1 MNKAKLSTQ
10 HGWNMRAI
18 TLALGMAFAVPAA
31 HATSVDFRDVSF
43 AGAKGQ
49 TSYQFSAGGV
59 DITLSTNLQDA
70 VLWWDKKD
78 GFGVTSPSSYE
89 ADEIEGL
96 EKLFVS
102 FSKPVTLSQFAV
114 SDLFYEHGYYEMG
127 FYDVE
132 DQGNKQGFLATKGAV
147 NGERSIDVNQQQ
159 LSLIS
164 FSSLGRVEW
173 QHHEFSLSGMDFD
186 YLGSEPDPSAVPV
199 PAAAW
204 LFASGIAGLVS
215 FGRKRKIADTRC

>member
-1 MNKAKLSTQ
+1 MNKANVGTQ
-10 HGWNMRAI
+10 YCRKMRAI

-31 HATSVDFRDVSF
+31 HATAVDFRDSSF

-49 TSYQFSAGGV
+49 ASYQFNAGGV
-59 DITLSTNLQDA
+59 QITLSTNLQDA

-89 ADEIEGL
+89 ADEIEGP

-102 FSKPVTLSQFAV
+102 FTKPVTLAQFSV
-114 SDLFYEHGYYEMG
+114 SDLFYEHGYYEKG

-132 DQGNKQGFLATKGAV
+132 DQGNKQEFLATKGAL
-147 NGERSIDVNQQQ
+147 NGERSVDVGQQ

-164 FSSLGRVEW
+164 FSSLGRVGS
-173 QHHEFSLSGMDFD
+173 QNHEFSLMGLNFD
-186 YLGSEPDPSAVPV
+186 YREGGETPSAVPV

-204 LFASGIAGLVS
+204 LFASGLAGLVS
-215 FGRKRKIADTRC
+215 FSRQRKITGTRG

>member
-1 MNKAKLSTQ
+1 MNKANVYTRY
-10 HGWNMRAI
+10 GRNMRAI
-18 TLALGMAFAVPAA
+18 TLALGMTFAVPAA
-31 HATSVDFRDVSF
+31 HATAVDFRDLSF

-49 TSYQFSAGGV
+49 ASYQFNAGGV
-59 DITLSTNLQDA
+59 QITLSTNLQDA

-102 FSKPVTLSQFAV
+102 FSKPVTLAQFSV

-127 FYDVE
+127 FYDVG
-132 DQGNKQGFLATKGAV
+132 DQENKQGFLATKGAL
-147 NGERSIDVNQQQ
+147 NGERSVDVNQQ

-173 QHHEFSLSGMDFD
+173 QHHEFSLRGLNFD
-186 YLGSEPDPSAVPV
+186 YLDEPVSAVPV

-204 LFASGIAGLVS
+204 LFASGLAGLVS
-215 FGRKRKIADTRC
+215 FSRQRKIAGTRG

>member
-1 MNKAKLSTQ
+1 MNKANVWARY
-10 HGWNMRAI
+10 GRNMRAI

-31 HATSVDFRDVSF
+31 HATSVDFRDLSF

-49 TSYQFSAGGV
+49 ASYQFNAGGV
-59 DITLSTNLQDA
+59 QITLSTNLQDA

-89 ADEIEGL
+89 ADEIEGP

-102 FSKPVTLSQFAV
+102 FSKPVTLAQFSV

-147 NGERSIDVNQQQ
+147 NGERSVDVNQQ

-173 QHHEFSLSGMDFD
+173 QHHEFSLRGLNFD
-186 YLGSEPDPSAVPV
+186 YLDEPISAVPV

-204 LFASGIAGLVS
+204 LFASGFAGLVS
-215 FGRKRKIADTRC
+215 FSRQRKITGTRG

>member
-1 MNKAKLSTQ
+1 MNNATIKTRYSR
-10 HGWNMRAI
+10 NMRAI
-18 TLALGMAFAVPAA
+18 TLAMGMAFAAPAV
-31 HATSVDFRDVSF
+31 HATSVDFRDMSF

-49 TSYQFSAGGV
+49 GSYQFSAGGV
-59 DITLSTNLQDA
+59 QITLSTNLQDA

-89 ADEIEGL
+89 ADEIEGP

-102 FSKPVTLSQFAV
+102 FSRPVTLAQFSV

-132 DQGNKQGFLATKGAV
+132 DQGSEQGFLATKGV
-147 NGERSIDVNQQQ
+147 DNGERSVDLNQD

-173 QHHEFSLSGMDFD
+173 QHHEFSLMGLNFD
-186 YLGSEPDPSAVPV
+186 YRGGEPNPSAVPV

-204 LFASGIAGLVS
+204 LFGSGLLGVAGLL
-215 FGRKRKIADTRC
+215 RRRA

>member
-1 MNKAKLSTQ
+1 MNKATGSTRSV
-10 HGWNMRAI
+10 WNVRAI
-18 TLALGMAFAVPAA
+18 ALAIGMAFAVPVAY
-31 HATSVDFRDVSF
+31 ATSVDFRDMSF
-43 AGAKGQ
+43 ADAKGQ
-49 TSYQFSAGGV
+49 GSYQFSAGGV
-59 DITLSTNLQDA
+59 QITLSTNLQDA
-70 VLWWDKKD
+70 VLWWDEKD

-89 ADEIEGL
+89 VDEIEGP

-102 FSKPVTLSQFAV
+102 FSRPVALAQFSV

-132 DQGNKQGFLATKGAV
+132 DQGTEQGFLATKGV
-147 NGERSIDVNQQQ
+147 DNGERSVDVNQN

-173 QHHEFSLSGMDFD
+173 QHHEFSLMGLNFD
-186 YLGSEPDPSAVPV
+186 YQGGEPYPSAVPV

-204 LFASGIAGLVS
+204 LFGSGLLGVAGLM
-215 FGRKRKIADTRC
+215 RRRA